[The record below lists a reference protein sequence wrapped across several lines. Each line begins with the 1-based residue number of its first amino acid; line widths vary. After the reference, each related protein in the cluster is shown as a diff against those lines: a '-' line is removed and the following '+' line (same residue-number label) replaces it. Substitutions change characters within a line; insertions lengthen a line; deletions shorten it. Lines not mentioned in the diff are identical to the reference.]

1 MWQIVNRSATKQW
14 QRCQRNEVAAMEH
27 RSLCPINL
35 ALDLLG
41 EKWSLLVIRDAVF
54 CGAQYFKDFKAAQE
68 IISTNIVADR
78 LNSLENNGF

>member
-1 MWQIVNRSATKQW
+1 
-14 QRCQRNEVAAMEH
+14 MEH